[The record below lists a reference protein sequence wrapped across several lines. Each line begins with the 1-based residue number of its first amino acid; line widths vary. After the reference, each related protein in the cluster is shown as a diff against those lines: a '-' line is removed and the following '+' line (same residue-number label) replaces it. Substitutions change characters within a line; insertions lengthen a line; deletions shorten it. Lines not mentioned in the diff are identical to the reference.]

1 MKFYTYIKVST
12 DEEFVKAQEN
22 LINNYI
28 RDNNIII
35 NKTYLYKE
43 NTNKNKVENN
53 IDEVLENLSY
63 GDSLV
68 VVGLDILG
76 SSTYSILNR
85 IVTIKTM
92 GITLHLIN
100 ENLVLYFK
108 DERLFKVLFSLLS
121 LEQSKRDKKVLDAK
135 RTRQNNGTSLGRK
148 SGKKTKSMFD
158 KYRKKIMD
166 YYHNQVSKT
175 EILQEIK
182 KKDFRKN
189 GNASK
194 IKNSSL
200 QALSQYIKKTELEQK
215 KKDNNKRG
223 KTYIENTATKIKP
236 SDTEITIMN
245 FDGTFSV
252 IADTVEIDTKT
263 EKDNQKS
270 PLIEEKKIIKPRGGL
285 KVIKKKNT

>member
-28 RDNNIII
+28 RDNNLII

-63 GDSLV
+63 GDSIV

-100 ENLVLYFK
+100 ENLVLYLK

-121 LEQSKRDKKVLDAK
+121 LEQSKRAKKVLDAK

-166 YYHNQVSKT
+166 Y
-175 EILQEIK
+175 
-182 KKDFRKN
+182 
-189 GNASK
+189 
-194 IKNSSL
+194 
-200 QALSQYIKKTELEQK
+200 
-215 KKDNNKRG
+215 
-223 KTYIENTATKIKP
+223 
-236 SDTEITIMN
+236 
-245 FDGTFSV
+245 
-252 IADTVEIDTKT
+252 
-263 EKDNQKS
+263 
-270 PLIEEKKIIKPRGGL
+270 
-285 KVIKKKNT
+285 